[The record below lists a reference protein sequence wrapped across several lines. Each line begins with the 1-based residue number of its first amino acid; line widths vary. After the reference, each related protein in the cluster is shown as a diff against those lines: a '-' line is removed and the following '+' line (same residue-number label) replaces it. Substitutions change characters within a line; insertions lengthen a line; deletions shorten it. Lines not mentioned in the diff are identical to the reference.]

1 MGSFLARMTLAA
13 LVATFFM
20 AGCGNV
26 RSDESDWRAGQIMA
40 AAFLCSAVDPIVRY
54 AKAEPAGVEKILGV
68 FFAAGVCSPVPE
80 GMGVYLEEHILT
92 FSGIDAAGATA
103 TFEIWR
109 IQAEADVFIG
119 VFSRTEAERR
129 GLIEGK
135 EI

>member
-1 MGSFLARMTLAA
+1 MIPRRTLLILAA
-13 LVATFFM
+13 AFAAFFI